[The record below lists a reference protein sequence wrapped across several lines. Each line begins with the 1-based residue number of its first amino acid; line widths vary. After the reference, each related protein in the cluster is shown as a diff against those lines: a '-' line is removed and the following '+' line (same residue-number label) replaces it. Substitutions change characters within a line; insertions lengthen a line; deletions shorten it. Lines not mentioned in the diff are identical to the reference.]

1 MVATL
6 RKGKQVSP
14 AEILEVE
21 SVAQRWQPCLKKK
34 DDEASSEKA
43 LAELNSNVKDDA
55 EEDDVTRMIRGSVDA
70 NPNKYKKGSVEHH
83 WATASQ
89 TLGIYC
95 TLLTEP
101 DTESQLAKMIQQSP
115 LGKSEVQG
123 TSGILVVSLEEKSVN
138 FYFLEFCFKFQ
149 SINSQTTKERHR
161 LGAPGRK
168 PDVGSRQE
176 ARQKGAAIDRD
187 DDEENGVCCPS
198 WKRL

>member
-43 LAELNSNVKDDA
+43 LTELNANVKDD

-115 LGKSEVQG
+115 VGKGEVQG
-123 TSGILVVSLEEKSVN
+123 TSGILVVSLEEKSV
-138 FYFLEFCFKFQ
+138 
-149 SINSQTTKERHR
+149 
-161 LGAPGRK
+161 G
-168 PDVGSRQE
+168 
-176 ARQKGAAIDRD
+176 
-187 DDEENGVCCPS
+187 
-198 WKRL
+198 KRLRKDIA